1 MSNVIELEGV
11 SKQYKGVAAL
21 RDLNLH
27 VPRGEVLGLLGH
39 NGAGKTTTIKIILGI
54 IEQSA
59 GRVDVLGHSPSG
71 RDSRALRMQWGYLP
85 ESVSFYEQLSGRE
98 VLDYFARLKRV
109 NAQQRDALLERV
121 GLAAAADR
129 KVKTY
134 SKGMRQRL
142 GLAQALLGQPKLL
155 LLDEPTVGLDPVAV
169 RDFFTTLDE
178 LRSKGTTIILSSHVL
193 PGIEQHID
201 RVAILR
207 EGKLSAVGT
216 LDELRR
222 ETGMPLQIRARGD
235 WAAGAWESR
244 FSENGIQGYQVN
256 GHQIRVESPAD
267 QKLAVMR
274 LLLDDSNTHDLD
286 IQQASL
292 ETLYLHYMGT
302 AGRIQN
308 DA

>member
-11 SKQYKGVAAL
+11 GKQYKGVAAL
-21 RDLNLH
+21 RNLNLK
-27 VPRGEVLGLLGH
+27 VTRGEVLGLLGH

-54 IEQSA
+54 IEQTT
-59 GRVDVLGHSPSG
+59 GRVAVLGHSPSG
-71 RDSRALRMQWGYLP
+71 RDARALRMQWGYLP

-109 NAQQRDALLERV
+109 KSPQREALLERV
-121 GLAAAADR
+121 GLAAAANR
-129 KVKTY
+129 KVRTY

-142 GLAQALLGQPKLL
+142 GLAQALLGEPRLL

-169 RDFFTTLDE
+169 RDFFATLDE
-178 LRSKGTTIILSSHVL
+178 LRNKGTTIILSSHVL

-207 EGKLSAVGT
+207 EGGLSAVGT
-216 LDELRR
+216 LDELRA
-222 ETGMPLQIRARGD
+222 EAGMPLQIRARGE
-235 WAAGAWESR
+235 WRQGLWEQR
-244 FSENGIQGYQVN
+244 FSDHGIHNYQVN
-256 GHQIRVESPAD
+256 GHQLRVESAVD
-267 QKLAVMR
+267 QKLSVMR
-274 LLLDDSNTHDLD
+274 LLLADSSIHDVD

-302 AGRIQN
+302 AGQVQSN
-308 DA
+308 V

>member
-1 MSNVIELEGV
+1 MPNVIELEGV
-11 SKQYKGVAAL
+11 GKQYKGVAAL
-21 RDLNLH
+21 RDLHLN
-27 VPRGEVLGLLGH
+27 VSRGEVLGLLGH

-54 IEQSA
+54 IEQTS
-59 GRVDVLGHSPSG
+59 GRVEVLGHSPSG
-71 RDSRALRMQWGYLP
+71 RDARALRMQWGYLP

-109 NAQQRDALLERV
+109 KSSQREALLERV
-121 GLAAAADR
+121 GLAEAAHR

-142 GLAQALLGQPKLL
+142 GLAQALLGEPRLL

-169 RDFFTTLDE
+169 RDFFATLDE
-178 LRSKGTTIILSSHVL
+178 LRNKGTTIILSSHVL

-207 EGKLSAVGT
+207 QGGLNAVGT
-216 LDELRR
+216 LDELRA
-222 ETGMPLQIRARGD
+222 EAGMPLQIRARGE
-235 WAAGAWESR
+235 WPQGVWEQR
-244 FSENGIQGYQVN
+244 FSDNGIRNYQVN
-256 GHQIRVESPAD
+256 GHQLRVESPVE

-274 LLLDDSNTHDLD
+274 LLLADSSIHDVD

-292 ETLYLHYMGT
+292 ETLYLHYMST
-302 AGRIQN
+302 AGQVQH